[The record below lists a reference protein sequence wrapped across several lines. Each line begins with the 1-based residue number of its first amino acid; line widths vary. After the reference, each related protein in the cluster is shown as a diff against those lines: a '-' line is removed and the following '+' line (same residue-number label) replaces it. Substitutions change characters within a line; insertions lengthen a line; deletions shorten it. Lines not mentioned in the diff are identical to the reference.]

1 MKILYILM
9 IPLFSLIIYKRVN
22 YIIVDIKKKHYSKLK
37 ADLFFFAIILIV
49 MFFIIYLATV

>member
-1 MKILYILM
+1 M

-22 YIIVDIKKKHYSKLK
+22 YIIVDIKKENRSKLK
-37 ADLFFFAIILIV
+37 ADLFFFAIILIG

>member
-1 MKILYILM
+1 MKILYFIM

-22 YIIVDIKKKHYSKLK
+22 YIIVDIKKENRSKLK